1 MNTNPDNNHINSIL
15 TNLFNR
21 INGLD
26 TSFSKEKNIIFK
38 IINLYSI
45 FTKIFKFCLFI
56 VLLLVFN
63 IMLVI
68 YFIIKNIHNYETLLD
83 TLYNIAYT
91 IITKFNQLNNFI
103 SNENNVDILKTQMEL
118 LNKINKKSN
127 N

>member
-1 MNTNPDNNHINSIL
+1 MKAPSYQY
-15 TNLFNR
+15 R
-21 INGLD
+21 
-26 TSFSKEKNIIFK
+26 
-38 IINLYSI
+38 
-45 FTKIFKFCLFI
+45 
-56 VLLLVFN
+56 
-63 IMLVI
+63 
-68 YFIIKNIHNYETLLD
+68 FIIKNIHNYETLLD